1 MNQPPTQSR
10 PPTCW
15 CGNTDLAPFDADY
28 LRCPRCETLVLREMP
43 RGDVTAVA
51 ADEVGLYGK
60 DYWFNHQENDVG
72 FPNIIRR
79 ARADL
84 PERCVHWL
92 RAVLKYKLPPAKTL
106 ELGAAHGGFV
116 ATLRQAGFDSTGLEL
131 SPWIADYARQ
141 TFGVPMLQGPVER
154 QALAPGSFDLIA
166 MMDVIE
172 HLPDPIGTLRACVKL
187 LRPDG
192 ILMVQTP
199 EYPEGQSPE
208 SLESSGAT
216 FVQHLRPQEHLY
228 LFSRR
233 GTKELMARVGVP
245 HVVYEPAMFAQYDQF
260 FVATRTAPP
269 QVNNA
274 EAVRHAL
281 AATPGGRLAGALLD
295 LAVSRDYFQQ
305 ECAAR
310 LKVIEVL
317 DAEVKRR
324 ATSQAVTLNDS
335 PGPDQRNG

>member
-1 MNQPPTQSR
+1 MNQSSTQLR
-10 PPTCW
+10 PPPTCW
-15 CGNTDLAPFDADY
+15 CGHADLAPFDADY
-28 LRCPRCETLVLREMP
+28 LHCPRCETLVLREMP

-51 ADEVGLYGK
+51 ADEAGLYGK

-79 ARADL
+79 SRDDL

-131 SPWIADYARQ
+131 SPWIADYARR
-141 TFGVPMLQGPVER
+141 TFDVPMLQGPVER
-154 QALAPGSFDLIA
+154 QPLAPGSFDLVL

-172 HLPDPIGTLRACVKL
+172 HLPNPIGTLRACVNL
-187 LRPDG
+187 LKPNG

-199 EYPEGQSPE
+199 EYPQGQS
-208 SLESSGAT
+208 LEALQSSGAT

-233 GTKELMARVGVP
+233 GTTELMSRVGVP
-245 HVVYEPAMFAQYDQF
+245 HVVFEPAMFAQYDQF

-269 QVNNA
+269 PTNDA
-274 EAVRHAL
+274 DAVRDAL
-281 AATPGGRLAGALLD
+281 ATTPGGRLAGALLD
-295 LAVSRDYFQQ
+295 LADSRDYFQH

-317 DAEVKRR
+317 DAEVKR
-324 ATSQAVTLNDS
+324 L
-335 PGPDQRNG
+335 QRRRSSDAIDPR